1 MFVKASIAVVL
12 LLAATAHAGFLDDVQ
27 GVSSD
32 VGNFFSTQFQNAKD
46 LFSNNQDELTKNV
59 ERVKELL
66 TGLKEKVK
74 GLEPLANDAQ
84 KETLKKVDEFLAKVT
99 EFQTEVKA
107 EGAEKF
113 EENKSKWN
121 QMVTDIFD
129 KGGLNSVMKLVGLQN
144 SAPVSSFVSA
154 ALAPVFYMI
163 FVH

>member
-1 MFVKASIAVVL
+1 MGLQTRRPRLSDTRLWLFGL
-12 LLAATAHAGFLDDVQ
+12 GYFCLGYAH
-27 GVSSD
+27 S
-32 VGNFFSTQFQNAKD
+32 
-46 LFSNNQDELTKNV
+46 
-59 ERVKELL
+59 
-66 TGLKEKVK
+66 
-74 GLEPLANDAQ
+74 Q
-84 KETLKKVDEFLAKVT
+84 KETLKNSDEFFAKVT
-99 EFQTEVKA
+99 EFQTDCEVKA

>member
-12 LLAATAHAGFLDDVQ
+12 LLAATAHAGFFDDVQ

-99 EFQTEVKA
+99 EFQTEVSVIHNKR
-107 EGAEKF
+107 F
-113 EENKSKWN
+113 E
-121 QMVTDIFD
+121 
-129 KGGLNSVMKLVGLQN
+129 NSLK
-144 SAPVSSFVSA
+144 VSVSN
-154 ALAPVFYMI
+154 L
-163 FVH
+163 